1 MSRAEAMKPRG
12 FGQTQRRDLW
22 WVEPLAIL
30 LGLSGYIVYAT
41 WAAFQGQFYH
51 WGPYLSPF
59 YSPEIFGDSPHSWF
73 GPKPAWWPAWL
84 LFSPAFLI
92 LWAPGGFRFTCYYY
106 RGSYYKAF
114 WADPPGCAVGEPR
127 KSYWG
132 ERSFPLIIQ
141 NIHRYFLYVA
151 VIFIFFLAIDVWK
164 ALWFT
169 DVQTGVT
176 SFGIG
181 VGTLVLALNVIM
193 LGGYT
198 FGCHSMRHFSG
209 GGKDQL
215 SKATFGLKGYN
226 CVSCLNRN
234 HMRWA
239 WGSLFWVAFT
249 DVYVRLVAMGIWT
262 DWRIF

>member
-1 MSRAEAMKPRG
+1 
-12 FGQTQRRDLW
+12 L
-22 WVEPLAIL
+22 EPLLIL
-30 LGLSGYIVYAT
+30 LGLSGFIVYAT
-41 WAAFQGQFYH
+41 WSAFQGEFYY

-59 YSPEIFGDSPHSWF
+59 YSPEFFGDSPHSWF
-73 GPKPAWWPAWL
+73 GPRPAWWPQWL

-114 WADPPGCAVGEPR
+114 WADPPSCGVGEPR
-127 KSYWG
+127 KSYLG
-132 ERSFPLIIQ
+132 EHSFPLIIQ

-151 VIFIFFLAIDVWK
+151 LIFLFFLASDVWK

-169 DVQTGVT
+169 DAQTGVT

-181 VGTLVLALNVIM
+181 VGTIVLAINVVM
-193 LGGYT
+193 LGGYA
-198 FGCHSMRHFSG
+198 FGCHSMRHLIG
-209 GGKDQL
+209 GNKDEINR
-215 SKATFGLKGYN
+215 AVFGRSSYN

-239 WGSLFWVAFT
+239 WGSLFWVAFS
-249 DVYVRLVAMGIWT
+249 DVYVRLVAMGTWT
-262 DWRIF
+262 DWRIL